1 MDQMGKVGK
10 MGKMDGHG
18 EAWVGETKVDMVMIC
33 PSVLGRLGVSLQSL
47 LWVRIVKGKTLKYLP
62 ERMGD
67 LGHRNRCPN
76 AIGDTQIWSVNPLA
90 VLLDAHWYGEETRRD
105 LVA

>member
-1 MDQMGKVGK
+1 MGKMGK

-18 EAWVGETKVDMVMIC
+18 EAWVGVTKVDMVISTC
-33 PSVLGRLGVSLQSL
+33 VLCRLGVSLQSL

-67 LGHRNRCPN
+67 LGHRNSCPN
-76 AIGDTQIWSVNPLA
+76 AIGDTQIWSVNPLP
-90 VLLDAHWYGEETRRD
+90 VLLDAHGYGETEERRRD